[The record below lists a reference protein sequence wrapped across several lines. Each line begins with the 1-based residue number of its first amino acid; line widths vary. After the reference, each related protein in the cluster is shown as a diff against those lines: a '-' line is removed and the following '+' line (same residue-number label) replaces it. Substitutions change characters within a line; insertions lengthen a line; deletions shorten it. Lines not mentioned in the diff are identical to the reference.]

1 MIHFK
6 LLLISASSIFP
17 FINLMYFEISLNV
30 LEYDTVYLLKL
41 MNEKGLT
48 DVFFVMDYADGDSP
62 FYDEGGGCHC
72 QVNEKYHLVILKKE
86 EESTLHRKFDK
97 LLETNLGKVYV
108 SSRYEMMF
116 DQKNVVDYSV
126 DKYGFYLKSEA
137 GILSMRL
144 NIDFIA

>member
-1 MIHFK
+1 M
-6 LLLISASSIFP
+6 
-17 FINLMYFEISLNV
+17 EISFSESAKDKLI
-30 LEYDTVYLLKL
+30 KL
-41 MNEKGLT
+41 MNEKGLK

-62 FYDEGGGCHC
+62 FYDEGVGCHC

-97 LLETNLGKVYV
+97 LLETNFGKVYV
-108 SSRYEMMF
+108 SSHYEMMF

-144 NIDFIA
+144 NIDFIE